1 MKKML
6 ALMVGFL
13 IIGAAFAA
21 AQEKTR
27 TQAQEKAQVK
37 TEVKAKGE
45 TQQNKVQ
52 AKSEFRHGYRI
63 AFVDENGDGINDL
76 AKDADGDGIPN
87 GQDPDW
93 AKPADGTG
101 YKEQNMKGAATA
113 AADAK
118 GGNAYQLARDDDG
131 DGIPNSQDPDWVKPA
146 DGTGYMGQHKNGR
159 PDETGMTQGQK
170 AGQMTKSNFGK
181 GSFRTGT
188 TAAGRMTGAGGCD
201 GTGPKGS
208 AQRKGRR

>member
-21 AQEKTR
+21 AQEKTQ

-37 TEVKAKGE
+37 TELKAKGE

-101 YKEQNMKGAATA
+101 YKEQNMKGAASA
-113 AADAK
+113 NGAGPKGQYQMGK
-118 GGNAYQLARDDDG
+118 GG
-131 DGIPNSQDPDWVKPA
+131 
-146 DGTGYMGQHKNGR
+146 
-159 PDETGMTQGQK
+159 
-170 AGQMTKSNFGK
+170 
-181 GSFRTGT
+181 FRTGT
-188 TAAGRMTGAGGCD
+188 TAAGRMTGAGVCD